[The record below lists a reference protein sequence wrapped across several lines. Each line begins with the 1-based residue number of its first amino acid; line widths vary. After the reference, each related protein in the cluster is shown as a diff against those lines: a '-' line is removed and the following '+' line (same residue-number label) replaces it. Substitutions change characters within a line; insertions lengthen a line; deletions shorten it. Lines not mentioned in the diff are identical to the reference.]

1 MNTDPIADL
10 LTRIR
15 NASRKQHT
23 NVMAPYSAI
32 KEEMLK
38 VMKKSDFIAGFKVEK
53 GEKFK
58 QLNIELKNNPNITLK
73 RVSSPGQRVYVA
85 NKDIKKV
92 VNGMGVSIIS
102 TPKGVI
108 SGYEAKKLG
117 VGGEILC
124 EIY

>member
-23 NVMAPYSAI
+23 NVLIPYSAI
-32 KEEMLK
+32 KEQILK
-38 VMKKSDFIAGFKVEK
+38 VMKKSDFIVGFKVEK

-58 QLNIELKNNPNITLK
+58 QLNVELKNNPNISLK

-92 VNGMGVSIIS
+92 VNGIGVSIIS